1 MRYVVLFLI
10 YLGILKRLPTCSF
23 IACLQRAACEE
34 AHDALPERAAR
45 RRIGRRAS
53 PVLGRRDLG
62 MRTLGM
68 RVAPRGHSVP
78 LQLDVDHL
86 ADGVEQ
92 LHAVFRELP
101 RLGGSPPLFRL
112 YLSFCPVHRAYVF
125 DSANTFAIGRKGDL
139 SPALPRVAESAAKS
153 PFASGRK
160 GGLSPALPRVAEPA
174 AKLPFAIGRKGGLSP
189 ALPHVAESAA
199 KIRVK
204 FGNGTM
210 LIGQKTILIG
220 HFMLVTC

>member
-1 MRYVVLFLI
+1 MLSYSLYI
-10 YLGILKRLPTCSF
+10 IGILKRLPACF
-23 IACLQRAACEE
+23 LIACLQRAACEE

-53 PVLGRRDLG
+53 PVLGRRVLERRALGMRALRMRTLGMRALGMRTLGMRALG

-68 RVAPRGHSVP
+68 RVAPGGHSVP

-112 YLSFCPVHRAYVF
+112 YLSFCPVHRASCF
-125 DSANTFAIGRKGDL
+125 
-139 SPALPRVAESAAKS
+139 
-153 PFASGRK
+153 
-160 GGLSPALPRVAEPA
+160 
-174 AKLPFAIGRKGGLSP
+174 
-189 ALPHVAESAA
+189 
-199 KIRVK
+199 
-204 FGNGTM
+204 
-210 LIGQKTILIG
+210 
-220 HFMLVTC
+220 

>member
-10 YLGILKRLPTCSF
+10 YLGILKRLPACFF

-53 PVLGRRDLG
+53 PVLGRRVLERRALG

-68 RVAPRGHSVP
+68 RALGMRVAPGGHSVP
-78 LQLDVDHL
+78 LQLDVYHL

-101 RLGGSPPLFRL
+101 RLGGSPPLFSL
-112 YLSFCPVHRAYVF
+112 YLSSCPVHRASCF
-125 DSANTFAIGRKGDL
+125 
-139 SPALPRVAESAAKS
+139 
-153 PFASGRK
+153 
-160 GGLSPALPRVAEPA
+160 
-174 AKLPFAIGRKGGLSP
+174 
-189 ALPHVAESAA
+189 
-199 KIRVK
+199 
-204 FGNGTM
+204 
-210 LIGQKTILIG
+210 
-220 HFMLVTC
+220 